1 MKVVVMMFMVLM
13 CSCVNED
20 INQRVES
27 ASKTI
32 SFSLVNTS
40 SSTPFTKGTRAIDAL
55 FPNEKVINKL
65 QILLYDET
73 GTTCLFYPEQKQ
85 VILSG
90 ADVKIIIPEQVAE
103 EKLIGQSLQVYV
115 LVNCELDR
123 EYVQASSLLKLKQQ
137 ILDNQEDHSFNR
149 ESAPVDFV
157 MDSEVL
163 QITFD
168 DSQNQNLGK
177 ITLKRAAAKIIVDI
191 SNAVIAGYTPGNAT
205 VTLTNYLDKTT
216 IGREYQYDPITSGTA
231 VDYKDGVRALTANN
245 DDHKT
250 YFMDAANPLY
260 SYSNDWS
267 VNMEGETYVTIA
279 LEWTNNGSNE
289 KKVYYYRIP
298 FQFIGGTGNIEA
310 NQYKLRRNFVYQF
323 LVNVTQLGGLE
334 PESALELRAN
344 FDIIDWT
351 TLQLD
356 ASLVQ
361 FDFLYVYNPIVDL
374 YNKADYKWEYKSSKP
389 ISFEIEKV
397 MCNYYKPSGDIE
409 VKHYTPGDPQYP
421 KITDLGEEIVGS
433 GKSYFSLSSMVPINY
448 VPLFIYLNV
457 KNSANMSQEVVLV
470 IYPPRY
476 VTAQYSTNKDYLAG
490 AWEKPDSKG
499 STSGGTNQGYGANY
513 TNGSGSQK
521 NFNLF
526 TVSTTSLT
534 LEDMNKGYKVG
545 DPTTLIKHPL
555 SNWNNM
561 NYYQTL
567 TTEEANKVISPQ
579 FVVASQRGITTGQSW
594 SYQQNRCAS
603 YREYP
608 YRSGT
613 WRMPTTAEL
622 EIISAMQR
630 DESSAIKNLFVPNSS
645 ASYWWAAEAI
655 GAKNHRAVNLATGA
669 TTSSSGSQSVRCVHD
684 IWRDSKQ

>member
-13 CSCVNED
+13 CSCMNEE
-20 INQRVES
+20 INQRFES
-27 ASKTI
+27 GSKTI
-32 SFSLVNTS
+32 CFSLVNTS
-40 SSTPFTKGTRAIDAL
+40 SSVPFTKGTRAIDAL
-55 FPNEKVINKL
+55 YPNEKVINKL
-65 QILLYDET
+65 QILLYDEM

-90 ADVKIIIPEQVAE
+90 TDVQIIIPEQVAE

-115 LVNCELDR
+115 LANCELDR
-123 EYVQASSLLKLKQQ
+123 EYVQASSLLTLKQQ
-137 ILDNQEDHSFNR
+137 VLDNQEDRSFNR
-149 ESAPVDFV
+149 ESAPIDFV

-163 QITFD
+163 QMTFD
-168 DSQNQNLGK
+168 GSQNQDLGK

-205 VTLTNYLDKTT
+205 VTLTNYLDKTRL
-216 IGREYQYDPITSGTA
+216 GREYQYDPITSGTDG
-231 VDYKDGVRALTANN
+231 DYKDGVRALTANN
-245 DDHKT
+245 DDDKT

-279 LEWTNNGSNE
+279 LEWTNNDSND

-298 FQFIGGTGNIEA
+298 FQFIGGAGNIEG

-323 LVNVTQLGGLE
+323 LVNVTQLGGLD

-361 FDFLYVYNPIVDL
+361 FDFLYVYNPFVDL

-397 MCNYYKPSGDIE
+397 MCNYYEPSGDIK

-421 KITDLGEEIVGS
+421 TITDLGEEIVGS
-433 GKSYFSLSSMVPINY
+433 GKSYFSLSSIVPINY

-457 KNSANMSQEVVLV
+457 KNSANMLQEVVLV

-476 VTAQYSTNKDYLAG
+476 VTAQYSTNSPYIAG
-490 AWEKPDSKG
+490 AWEKPDSEG
-499 STSGGTNQGYGANY
+499 NLSGGPGIYGNNRPEGNSSM
-513 TNGSGSQK
+513 T

-534 LEDMNKGYKVG
+534 LQDMNKGYKVG

-555 SNWNNM
+555 SNWKGID
-561 NYYQTL
+561 YYQTL

-579 FVVASQRGITTGQSW
+579 FVVASQRGITNSREW
-594 SYQQNRCAS
+594 DKQQERCAS
-603 YREYP
+603 YREAP
-608 YRSGT
+608 YLSGT

-630 DESSAIKNLFVPNSS
+630 DENSAIKNLFVPTGSL
-645 ASYWWAAEAI
+645 SYWWAAEAI
-655 GAKNHRAVNLATGA
+655 EKRNHRAVNLATGA

-684 IWRDSKQ
+684 VWRDSKQ